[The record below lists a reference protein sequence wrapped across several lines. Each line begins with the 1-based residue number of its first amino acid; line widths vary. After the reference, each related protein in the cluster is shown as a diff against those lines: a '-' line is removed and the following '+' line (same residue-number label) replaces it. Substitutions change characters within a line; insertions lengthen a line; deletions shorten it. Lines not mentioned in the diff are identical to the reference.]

1 MGLPRFLSY
10 GLTDF
15 FDLCL
20 QGKKAKV
27 LKRKQDTFQN
37 ILCGGKII
45 LQDVECMASL
55 VAQKRPKFVKIR
67 DFTGV

>member
-1 MGLPRFLSY
+1 M
-10 GLTDF
+10 
-15 FDLCL
+15 DLHL
-20 QGKKAKV
+20 VKLV
-27 LKRKQDTFQN
+27 SSSQDTFQN